1 MMCLKGQHWSAW
13 SKLHLEHIIQ
23 IPAVFIKKAQG
34 SLDELEVTILNH
46 KIINNEWIKKKKK
59 TISMMTIMNILRLAH
74 SYFSLVKYF

>member
-13 SKLHLEHIIQ
+13 SKLHLEHIIR

-59 TISMMTIMNILRLAH
+59 L
-74 SYFSLVKYF
+74 